1 MKLTALHDVHLSLNG
16 KMIEFFGWHI
26 PVQYSGI
33 IDEHLAVRNSL
44 GLFDV
49 SHMGNYFISGPDA
62 AKFLSHVL
70 TNNYISSNLG
80 ELKYTHILNPEGKV
94 IDDMI
99 AARLDEDRFA
109 CVPNASMIDRDLE
122 WFQQHTGDFDVN
134 IENVSDDYSILAL
147 QGPNAQKCLQ
157 KITNEDLTDFEFFQ
171 CRYLN
176 LKDIPDEVMVWHSG
190 YTGEDGFEL
199 MPLNQHAVQIWNAL
213 IEAGKEFDIKPIGLG
228 ARDTLRLEKG
238 FLLSGQDF
246 HEDRTSLETNWSAE
260 WAVSWDHD
268 FIGKDALEAQKTK
281 GGYELFVGIELTDKG
296 VPRTGFDIL
305 KDDIKIG
312 TVTSGTM
319 IPGKKVGFALGYVS
333 PEHSEPGTELTV
345 DIRGRAANGKVASLP

>member
-1 MKLTALHDVHLSLNG
+1 MKYTALHDIHLELNG
-16 KMIEFFGWHI
+16 KMIDFFGWHM
-26 PVQYSGI
+26 PVQFSGI

-49 SHMGNYFISGPDA
+49 SHMGNYFIDGPDA
-62 AKFLSHVL
+62 AKFLSYVL
-70 TNNYISSNLG
+70 TNNYITSKIG
-80 ELKYTHILNPEGKV
+80 ELKYTHILNPDGKI

-99 AARLDEDRFA
+99 AARLDVERFA

-122 WFQQHTGDFDVN
+122 WFQEHIGNFDVK

-147 QGPNAQKCLQ
+147 QGQNAQKCLQ
-157 KITNEDLTDFEFFQ
+157 KITDDNLDDFNFFQ
-171 CRYLN
+171 CKN
-176 LKDIPDEVMVWHSG
+176 LKISEIPNKVMVWHSG

-199 MPLNQHAVQIWNAL
+199 MPENQYAPKIWEAL
-213 IEAGKEFDIKPIGLG
+213 MDAGQDFNIKPIGLG

-260 WAVSWDHD
+260 WAVDWDHD
-268 FIGKDALEAQKTK
+268 FVGKDALQTQKAE
-281 GGYELFVGIELTDKG
+281 GGYELFVGIELIDKG
-296 VPRTGFDIL
+296 IPRTGFDIL
-305 KDDIKIG
+305 KDNKKIG

-319 IPGKKVGFALGYVS
+319 IPGKKIGFALGYVA
-333 PEHSEPGTELTV
+333 PEYSKPDTELII
-345 DIRGRAANGKVASLP
+345 DIRGREAKGKVADIP